1 MYGNPHPPKIGKN
14 LIKSFSELSLKLK
27 KSILLTFLM
36 FEEPAIINKK
46 IYTHPTK
53 TILFVTQLVKGS
65 MFHWEQNLVLNMIFF
80 PNSAFLTDFCV
91 QLEILPHLLARK
103 Y

>member
-27 KSILLTFLM
+27 KSILLTFFM

-46 IYTHPTK
+46 IYTHPK
-53 TILFVTQLVKGS
+53 KQS
-65 MFHWEQNLVLNMIFF
+65 C
-80 PNSAFLTDFCV
+80 S
-91 QLEILPHLLARK
+91 
-103 Y
+103 